1 MLSSHSL
8 PSYGRVCC
16 SLVGVVTH
24 LYCAVQAPGQLFTR
38 EFGVNYAMTP
48 WGSQVLGPTERSSR
62 HSRPRPDGNMGTR

>member
-8 PSYGRVCC
+8 PSYGYISVALWWVLLR
-16 SLVGVVTH
+16 T
-24 LYCAVQAPGQLFTR
+24 YCAVQAPGQLFTR

-62 HSRPRPDGNMGTR
+62 HSRPRPDGNMGTH